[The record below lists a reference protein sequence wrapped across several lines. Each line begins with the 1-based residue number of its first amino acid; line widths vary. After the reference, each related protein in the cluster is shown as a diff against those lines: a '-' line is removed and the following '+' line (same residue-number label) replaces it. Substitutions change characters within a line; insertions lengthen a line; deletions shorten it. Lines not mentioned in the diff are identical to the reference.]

1 MQLPKLLG
9 EMAWQALLGALPKD
23 HHGEKKK
30 KKKTQFQSLGHVLKP
45 LHLSSLTYNTFGTR
59 KVCSAKALPHPKTY
73 KKSREATPQS

>member
-30 KKKTQFQSLGHVLKP
+30 QTNPGPKHGACTET
-45 LHLSSLTYNTFGTR
+45 LHLSSLTHNTFGTR

-73 KKSREATPQS
+73 KKSKEATPQP